1 MPEES
6 AAGIRAPGCVGD
18 KIAAKEKGKNA
29 GRQRRQTGAAEG
41 TKGGK
46 KGGKWHLVLLMPTF
60 T

>member
-1 MPEES
+1 MLQES
-6 AAGIRAPGCVGD
+6 AAGIRAPGGVGD

-41 TKGGK
+41 TKGGRN
-46 KGGKWHLVLLMPTF
+46 GGKWHLVLLVPTF